1 MRGREH
7 IWLADR
13 CGRDAEPLRKKNIP
27 ALCAGIFLNLRDQ
40 PRAMAAVSIAIIN
53 SSLVGMHPS
62 GLTARRGPREIEIAR
77 AK

>member
-27 ALCAGIFLNLRDQ
+27 AHSAGIFLNLKAY
-40 PRAMAAVSIAIIN
+40 PRAMAAVSIAIIK

-62 GLTARRGPREIEIAR
+62 GLTARRGPREIENAR